1 MFLKKDYQSNVVY
14 DNISENFTGLDT
26 DYEVTVGGSSTTGIG
41 STGGNG
47 IVILNGIFQAP
58 STINNPDNN
67 YEIIET
73 VGMTTISFS
82 GITSTNGQI
91 IISEDDVNKN
101 QLPRGGVIV
110 SLGSTPGLGYAPLVG
125 ASVTAILSAG
135 EIVSIGIGSTG
146 NFGSGYSGVVSIGV
160 TDSLHNGTES

>member
-1 MFLKKDYQSNVVY
+1 MDFQHILLVQFLFAGTFPLIEVDRGFVGTAATPHTAFNDADLYRGSYNIVESTIHFVDPPTGNLSDELFGDDDGLEEGRASFNGRVFLKKDYQSNVVY

-26 DYEVTVGGSSTTGIG
+26 DYEVVGGSSTTGIG

-73 VGMTTISFS
+73 VEG
-82 GITSTNGQI
+82 
-91 IISEDDVNKN
+91 
-101 QLPRGGVIV
+101 
-110 SLGSTPGLGYAPLVG
+110 
-125 ASVTAILSAG
+125 
-135 EIVSIGIGSTG
+135 
-146 NFGSGYSGVVSIGV
+146 
-160 TDSLHNGTES
+160 